1 MDLDEL
7 RAALMAQHQDL
18 KRIIAMAKR
27 VSTQLANGGGS
38 PARAVKLREILEELS
53 RALDAHT
60 HTEDTTLQPILATI
74 DAWGPERVARM
85 YRDHRAEQLAMA
97 AALETVDSAASA
109 KKLAAAARAMA
120 EELMTHILDE
130 EKSFLNRTVLNY
142 DVIRV
147 DQPTD

>member
-7 RAALMAQHQDL
+7 RAALMAQHHQL
-18 KRIIAMAKR
+18 KRLITTAR
-27 VSTQLANGGGS
+27 RLSTQIGNGGANA
-38 PARAVKLREILEELS
+38 ARALKLRDILEELN

-60 HTEDTTLQPILATI
+60 YSEDTALQPILATI

-85 YRDHRAEQLAMA
+85 YRNHRAEHRAMA
-97 AALETVDSAASA
+97 AVLETGCSPSNA

-120 EELMTHILDE
+120 DELMAHILDE
-130 EKSFLNRTVLNY
+130 EKYFLNRSVLTH

>member
-1 MDLDEL
+1 
-7 RAALMAQHQDL
+7 
-18 KRIIAMAKR
+18 
-27 VSTQLANGGGS
+27 
-38 PARAVKLREILEELS
+38 
-53 RALDAHT
+53 
-60 HTEDTTLQPILATI
+60 
-74 DAWGPERVARM
+74 M